1 MSIKTLRK
9 RIAITATTAIL
20 AGALSVISAPA
31 SNATH
36 ESAGSTNN
44 TNLAVAANGFARV
57 GLAGATTGSL
67 MTATKA
73 NTAVGATAAVTSATL
88 CATNTEDSA
97 VSKGLLYKD
106 STSGIAQSASVL
118 PGGILSL
125 YSCAATAVAF
135 VASAGSFS
143 GGFSQSAAWTFNGAN
158 TKAWGADVTSDVTAD
173 LGLGDGGLEGTA
185 VAILWTAPTTAG
197 TYTVS
202 LYGGYYTNSSG
213 NSVAA
218 SADNGATPGF
228 LAGNITVTVGAST
241 GGSYSAA
248 NSACQAVRGSNT
260 YNSASSSNIDDSGTN
275 ANGVDWS
282 IDLFL
287 RDGYGADL
295 DSGALVATATNGA
308 LVAWG
313 TAGATPVAGSAST
326 AVTSGAGNNS
336 TIRVSQGTANAP
348 MTSTVT
354 ISYNGT
360 VVCSKTVSIAGTVA
374 ALTIPAANIAVQD
387 LSASAGNAKWFTG
400 DTRDGTFYVV
410 ATDSVGNRVA
420 TPATLGSYSAD
431 GATLGTTVT
440 TVTFD
445 SASLATKTSS
455 TDVLSATVGR
465 HTCAATAG
473 TQKGVVIK
481 FTLANGTVIKS
492 APIDL
497 SCADDPASM
506 TASFDKAKYISGE
519 VATLT
524 ISFKDSK
531 GNVANNVVA
540 PGTAGTAVVS
550 VPGMTLVSTT
560 GASDAVLKSGGKFT
574 YTYTVGQTAGT
585 FAAVVDFT
593 TTNTTT
599 GQYSTVQTPSYSIST
614 GGDTTT
620 NADVLKSIVAL
631 IASIN
636 KQIQALQKLILKR

>member
-9 RIAITATTAIL
+9 RIAITATSAL
-20 AGALSVISAPA
+20 VAGALSVVAAPA
-31 SNATH
+31 SFAHSAVGVTNT
-36 ESAGSTNN
+36 ETSVGQIAGSAQTNN
-44 TNLAVAANGFARV
+44 TT
-57 GLAGATTGSL
+57 TTGS
-67 MTATKA
+67 MYVAT
-73 NTAVGATAAVTSATL
+73 
-88 CATNTEDSA
+88 ATNTGAAAVASVTSVTGLCSEADDSGR
-97 VSKGLLYKD
+97 SKGLLYKD
-106 STSGIAQSASVL
+106 SSSGIAQSATVL
-118 PGGILSL
+118 QGATLSF
-125 YSCAATAVAF
+125 YACTSTAAAF
-135 VASAGSFS
+135 IASAGTFSSPS
-143 GGFSQSAAWTFNGAN
+143 GGAADNTGWTYNSSN
-158 TKAWGADVTSDVTAD
+158 TKVWSPLITTATT
-173 LGLGDGGLEGTA
+173 GTA
-185 VAILWTAPTTAG
+185 VGVLWTAPTTVG

-202 LYGGYYTNSSG
+202 LYTGFATNASG
-213 NSVAA
+213 DNVIQ
-218 SADNGATPGF
+218 SATTGVTPET
-228 LAGNITVTVGAST
+228 LSGNITVSVVTAGA
-241 GGSYSAA
+241 GGSYNAGESF
-248 NSACQAVRGSNT
+248 CKAVKGT
-260 YNSASSSNIDDSGTN
+260 TTTPADNIDDTGTN
-275 ANGVDWS
+275 ADGVDWS
-282 IDLFL
+282 IDFALN
-287 RDGYGADL
+287 DAYGADL
-295 DSGALVATATNGA
+295 DSGNLSATATNGA
-308 LVAWG
+308 LLAFG
-313 TAGATPVAGSAST
+313 TAGATPVAGTAST
-326 AVTSGAGNNS
+326 ITVTGDGANR
-336 TIRVSQGTANAP
+336 TVRVSQKTAGEA
-348 MTSTVT
+348 MTTTVT
-354 ISYNGT
+354 IAYNGT
-360 VVCSKTVSIAGTVA
+360 TVCTKTVSIAGTVA
-374 ALTIPAANIAVQD
+374 KLTISNVAVQD
-387 LSASAGNAKWFTG
+387 LGASAGNALWFAG
-400 DTRDGTFYVV
+400 ETRAGTFYVV
-410 ATDSVGNRVA
+410 ATDTVGTRIA
-420 TPATLGSYSAD
+420 TPATLGTYSAD

-445 SASLATKTSS
+445 SSSLATKTSS

-492 APIDL
+492 APTDL

-574 YTYTVGQTAGT
+574 YTYTVGQTAGS

-599 GQYSTVQTPSYSIST
+599 GQYSTIQTPSYSIST